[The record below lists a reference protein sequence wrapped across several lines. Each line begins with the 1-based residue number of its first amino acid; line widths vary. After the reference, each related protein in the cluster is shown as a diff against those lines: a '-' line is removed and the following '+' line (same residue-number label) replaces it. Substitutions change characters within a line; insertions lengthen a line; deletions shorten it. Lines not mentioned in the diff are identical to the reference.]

1 MGLLHLTCQITTADI
16 YPYNRTY
23 VIPVKIID
31 IDMRYNKTIVGN
43 NFYSHVPNTT
53 MSNIQR
59 HIRSK
64 LPINLRLLLH
74 RDFFP
79 DDSLTYIQSDIT
91 DMQAE
96 KIKSCESKIEYI
108 CVGDTLKCSA
118 FILHDH
124 PVIGKL
130 EVTQNESVPISHDL
144 QKIRDFDFYQLYV
157 NPDADTIQI
166 IHNQNEDKSNI
177 DSEDKSNI
185 DSEDKSN
192 IDSVPTYKDSIPIY
206 RRLWNWIKNIYTSFH
221 IINWIKKLFT

>member
-16 YPYNRTY
+16 YPYDRTY
-23 VIPVKIID
+23 VIPVEIID
-31 IDMRYNKTIVGN
+31 IDMRYNKTVVGN
-43 NFYSHVPNTT
+43 NYYSHVPKTT
-53 MSNIQR
+53 MSDIQR

-64 LPINLRLLLH
+64 LPINLRLLLR

-79 DDSLTYIQSDIT
+79 DDSLTYVQSDIT

-96 KIKSCESKIEYI
+96 KIKSCESKIEHI

-124 PVIGKL
+124 PVISKL
-130 EVTQNESVPISHDL
+130 EITQNESVPISHDL

-157 NPDADTIQI
+157 NPDVDTIQV
-166 IHNQNEDKSNI
+166 IHNQTEERHTDTDKEILINEH
-177 DSEDKSNI
+177 
-185 DSEDKSN
+185 KSN
-192 IDSVPTYKDSIPIY
+192 IDSVPTHKDSIPIY
-206 RRLWNWIKNIYTSFH
+206 RRIWNWIKNIHTGFH